1 MRAAQRSRDPAV
13 PSAARAAACADPS
26 GAAEGAREVWTLSVG
41 PDASVDATLVPSE
54 HPDRKT
60 MTWVESLSRYGT
72 LKRLYRVETR
82 DGAERVSPRPYT
94 DEYKVRGVDNA
105 EVKAFHHGDVFDGV
119 W

>member
-1 MRAAQRSRDPAV
+1 MNEECLNHFIFTFTARWSRLCGAWPLHTCARPTPARPCCRAR
-13 PSAARAAACADPS
+13 
-26 GAAEGAREVWTLSVG
+26 
-41 PDASVDATLVPSE
+41 VDATLVPAE

-60 MTWVESLSRYGT
+60 MTSVKSLSRYGT

>member
-1 MRAAQRSRDPAV
+1 M
-13 PSAARAAACADPS
+13 
-26 GAAEGAREVWTLSVG
+26 REVWTLSVG